1 MRLCI
6 VGAGYVGLTTAAVL
20 AELGHIVDCVDRD
33 EEKIRRL
40 NEGDI
45 PIYEPGLSE
54 LIEQNRR
61 RDRLYFKTEVDQSMQ
76 MNDVIMIAV
85 GTPSGKDGA
94 ADLVYVRSV
103 LSTIAN
109 TLNGYKIIIMKS
121 TVPPGTGEWAR
132 QYLLSEGIS
141 PELFEVVSNPEF
153 LREGTAIYDTLHPDR
168 IVIGATNAQAAEK
181 VRSLF
186 YGIDAEVLITGRTE
200 AELIKYGSNAFLATK
215 LSFVNELARVCDTFG
230 ADITKVAA
238 GVGMDSRIGSKFL
251 QAGIGYGGS
260 CLPKDVA
267 ALIAA
272 AASKEQDLKLLR
284 AVADVNQTQIDVYLR
299 KLSSNIGL
307 LNDQAH
313 IAVWGATFKENTDDI
328 RCSQAVAIMK
338 TLSKRGCRVTA
349 YDPLVAPYLPGV
361 EWKSSALEAVRGA
374 DALVVATG
382 WEEFVHYDWAQVKEV
397 MRGVV
402 VLDGRNVL
410 DREAIRKAG
419 LQYAG
424 VGRP

>member
-20 AELGHIVDCVDRD
+20 AELGHIVECVDRD

-54 LIEQNRR
+54 LIEQNRHK
-61 RDRLYFKTEVDQSMQ
+61 DRLFFKTEVDQSMR

-85 GTPSGKDGA
+85 GTPSGQDGS
-94 ADLVYVRSV
+94 ADLVYVSSV
-103 LSTIAN
+103 LSLIAN

-132 QYLLSEGIS
+132 QFLLGKGIS
-141 PELFEVVSNPEF
+141 PDLFEVVSNPEF

-168 IVIGATNAQAAEK
+168 IVIGSPDEHAAEQ
-181 VRSLF
+181 VRSLY
-186 YGIDAEVLITGRTE
+186 YGIEAEVLITGRTE

-215 LSFVNELARVCDTFG
+215 LSFVNELARVCDAFG

-238 GVGMDSRIGSKFL
+238 GVGMDARIGGKYL

-272 AASKEQDLKLLR
+272 AASKNQDLKLLR
-284 AVADVNQTQIDVYLR
+284 AVADVNQTQIEVYLG
-299 KLSSNIGL
+299 KLSGIIGL
-307 LNDQAH
+307 LNAKSH

-328 RCSQAVAIMK
+328 RCSQAVALMRA
-338 TLSKRGCRVTA
+338 LSRSYR
-349 YDPLVAPYLPGV
+349 L
-361 EWKSSALEAVRGA
+361 
-374 DALVVATG
+374 
-382 WEEFVHYDWAQVKEV
+382 
-397 MRGVV
+397 
-402 VLDGRNVL
+402 
-410 DREAIRKAG
+410 
-419 LQYAG
+419 
-424 VGRP
+424 